1 MRRGFGKLVVVA
13 LALGGCAA
21 GGGGGTQSAPLSEAQ
36 VQSRYPAMSSV
47 FIAKCDKD
55 GDGLYTNA
63 EMASVRGIYHQMY
76 ISD

>member
-21 GGGGGTQSAPLSEAQ
+21 GGGGTPSAPLSEAQ

-47 FIAKCDKD
+47 FITKCDKD
-55 GDGLYTNA
+55 GDGLYTNV
-63 EMASVRGIYHQMY
+63 EMACVRGIYQQMY
-76 ISD
+76 LAD

>member
-1 MRRGFGKLVVVA
+1 MRRGFVKWLAVA

-21 GGGGGTQSAPLSEAQ
+21 GGGGGTPSAPLSEAQ

-63 EMASVRGIYHQMY
+63 EMACVRGIYQQMY
-76 ISD
+76 IAR